1 MTAERRELLDFGLQ
15 LAAAAQDAILPH
27 YQRCAVSLK
36 ADGSEVTVA
45 DRDAETAI
53 RTRIADRYPQHAILG
68 EEFGGER
75 QAGASRQWVIDPI
88 DGTTWF
94 ALGMPLFGTL
104 IALLEDGEP
113 VVGVI
118 HFPVLRET
126 VYAARGLGCW
136 FTASGSAHARPTTDA
151 ASLVDSRFRSA
162 HAEATSVQVRSVAR
176 LDQAFVSASGVHGSD
191 IQPTAGH
198 AWPLTRLI
206 RGAGKFRSCS
216 DCLQYALLCRGNLH
230 VAMDT
235 IMQPWDIAAL
245 IPCIEEAG
253 GVATNLAGVRE
264 NLVHGGN
271 LLASCDRA
279 LHAEVLGLLR

>member
-1 MTAERRELLDFGLQ
+1 MTAERRELLDFALQ

-36 ADGSEVTVA
+36 ADGTEVTVA

-53 RTRIADRYPQHAILG
+53 RTRIERHYPNHAILG

-75 QAGASRQWVIDPI
+75 QAGAARQWVIDPI

-113 VVGVI
+113 LIGVI
-118 HFPVLRET
+118 HFPVLNET
-126 VYAARGLGCW
+126 VYAGRGLGCW
-136 FTASGSAHARPTTDA
+136 F
-151 ASLVDSRFRSA
+151 RSA
-162 HAEATSVQVRSVAR
+162 HAAATQVRVRPAVA
-176 LDQAFVSASGVHGSD
+176 LDQAFVSASGVHGTD
-191 IQPTAGH
+191 IQPTSGQ

-206 RGAGKFRSCS
+206 RGAGRFRSCS
-216 DCLQYALLCRGNLH
+216 DCLQYALLCRGNLD

-245 IPCIEEAG
+245 VPCIEEAG
-253 GVATNLAGVRE
+253 GVVSNLAGVRE
-264 NLVHGGN
+264 NLIHGGS
-271 LLASCDRA
+271 LLASTHPA
-279 LHAEVLGLLR
+279 LHTAVLHALN